1 MRPLGGRP
9 CSASSHRP
17 ARSTD
22 DLRGKLRALR
32 TVQGLTLEDLA
43 RSVGLSKSALSQI
56 ESGRIDPS
64 LETLRRLVQA
74 QKVTLASLFETRA
87 AVDDRVVRHDQRKVF
102 RIPRNQLRYELLSPD
117 LVGKRVEFL
126 RVELDP
132 AKGEKPQPTRTRA
145 RSTASSSRAVEM
157 FVEGST
163 YVLGPGHRIF
173 FHATAPPY
181 VVNAGR
187 RTAVTIWAIAPPT
200 Y

>member
-132 AKGEKPQPTRTRA
+132 AKGEKPA
-145 RSTASSSRAVEM
+145 YAHEGEESASSSAGGSRCSSR
-157 FVEGST
+157 ST
-163 YVLGPGHRIF
+163 YVLGPATLLTRRPALRRQRGPAHGRDDLGHRP
-173 FHATAPPY
+173 ADLL
-181 VVNAGR
+181 
-187 RTAVTIWAIAPPT
+187 AIR
-200 Y
+200 